1 MSAGPVSLARS
12 TWRPAGNGPAGR
24 DRGGLRHDDEI
35 FLPDRGI
42 AWQDGA
48 MSEHSE
54 QIPDPKAASNA
65 PALGDAEWPF
75 QATAG
80 AGTRPGAQPT
90 GPAEHPAAP
99 EAGNAPGAREGHG
112 PARDNVQVLSIGEP
126 AKLMRIGGM
135 IKQLLDEVRSA
146 PLDEEARARMAD
158 IHERSVHELETGLSP
173 DLAAE
178 LHRIRLPFAD
188 GETPSEAELRVAQA
202 QLVGWLEGVFHGL
215 QAAMAAQQMANQ
227 QLAQRMAMRQLPP
240 GTQVAPGI
248 VINEQGEPERMTQ
261 GGPGAPPA
269 PEHPA
274 QGPGPGAD
282 GDGGFGQY
290 L

>member
-1 MSAGPVSLARS
+1 
-12 TWRPAGNGPAGR
+12 
-24 DRGGLRHDDEI
+24 
-35 FLPDRGI
+35 
-42 AWQDGA
+42 

-54 QIPDPKAASNA
+54 QIPDPTAASNTPA
-65 PALGDAEWPF
+65 PDDAAWPY
-75 QATAG
+75 QASAE

-90 GPAEHPAAP
+90 GPAQQPGAP
-99 EAGNAPGAREGHG
+99 GPGNAPGAPGVHALG
-112 PARDNVQVLSIGEP
+112 KDNVHVMSIGEP

-135 IKQLLDEVRSA
+135 IKQLLEEVRTA
-146 PLDEEARARMAD
+146 PLDEEARTRMAD

-173 DLAAE
+173 ELAEE

-215 QAAMAAQQMANQ
+215 QAAMAAQQLVNQ

-248 VINEQGEPERMTQ
+248 VINEQGEPERMPQ
-261 GGPGAPPA
+261 GGPGTAPG
-269 PEHPA
+269 PEHPT
-274 QGPGPGAD
+274 QGPGVEGET
-282 GDGGFGQY
+282 GFGQY

>member
-1 MSAGPVSLARS
+1 
-12 TWRPAGNGPAGR
+12 
-24 DRGGLRHDDEI
+24 
-35 FLPDRGI
+35 
-42 AWQDGA
+42 

-54 QIPDPKAASNA
+54 QIPDPHAASNA
-65 PALGDAEWPF
+65 SEPDDASW
-75 QATAG
+75 ANLAAAA
-80 AGTRPGAQPT
+80 AGTRPGAQPA
-90 GPAEHPAAP
+90 GPAARPGEPGAEGKH
-99 EAGNAPGAREGHG
+99 APGKDA
-112 PARDNVQVLSIGEP
+112 VQVVSIGEP

-146 PLDEEARARMAD
+146 PLDAEARARMAD
-158 IHERSVHELETGLSP
+158 IHERSVHELESGLSP
-173 DLAAE
+173 ELAQE

-188 GETPSEAELRVAQA
+188 GETPSAAELRVAQA

-215 QAAMAAQQMANQ
+215 QAAMAAQQLANQ

-248 VINEQGEPERMTQ
+248 VINEQGEPERM
-261 GGPGAPPA
+261 GAPG
-269 PEHPA
+269 
-274 QGPGPGAD
+274 QGTGPGPQSPTQGQGTE

>member
-1 MSAGPVSLARS
+1 
-12 TWRPAGNGPAGR
+12 
-24 DRGGLRHDDEI
+24 
-35 FLPDRGI
+35 
-42 AWQDGA
+42 

-54 QIPDPKAASNA
+54 QIPESDAAA
-65 PALGDAEWPF
+65 DTPAHTEGD
-75 QATAG
+75 G
-80 AGTRPGAQPT
+80 PGAVSGNRTDQQRQAK
-90 GPAEHPAAP
+90 GPL
-99 EAGNAPGAREGHG
+99 
-112 PARDNVQVLSIGEP
+112 QVSSIGEP

-146 PLDEEARARMAD
+146 PLDAEARARMAD
-158 IHERSVHELETGLSP
+158 IHERSVRELESGLSP
-173 DLAAE
+173 ELAAE

-188 GETPSEAELRVAQA
+188 GETPSAPELRVAQA

-215 QAAMAAQQMANQ
+215 QAAMAAQQAANQ

-261 GGPGAPPA
+261 SGSGPGSGPEASAPG
-269 PEHPA
+269 
-274 QGPGPGAD
+274 QGAEGE
-282 GDGGFGQY
+282 GGFGQY

>member
-1 MSAGPVSLARS
+1 MPSPRVDF
-12 TWRPAGNGPAGR
+12 TF
-24 DRGGLRHDDEI
+24 
-35 FLPDRGI
+35 FLQQQRFCPRRCCP
-42 AWQDGA
+42 WQDGA

-54 QIPDPKAASNA
+54 QTPEPHAAADASGHTKAD
-65 PALGDAEWPF
+65 G
-75 QATAG
+75 
-80 AGTRPGAQPT
+80 PGAVSGNRTDQQGQVN
-90 GPAEHPAAP
+90 GPL
-99 EAGNAPGAREGHG
+99 
-112 PARDNVQVLSIGEP
+112 QVSSIGEP

-146 PLDEEARARMAD
+146 PLDAEARARMAD
-158 IHERSVHELETGLSP
+158 IHERSVRELESGLSP
-173 DLAAE
+173 ELAAE

-188 GETPSEAELRVAQA
+188 GETPSAPELRVAQA

-215 QAAMAAQQMANQ
+215 QAAMAAQQAANQ

-261 GGPGAPPA
+261 SGPG
-269 PEHPA
+269 
-274 QGPGPGAD
+274 QGSGPDASASAPGPGAE
-282 GDGGFGQY
+282 GEGGFGQY

>member
-1 MSAGPVSLARS
+1 
-12 TWRPAGNGPAGR
+12 
-24 DRGGLRHDDEI
+24 
-35 FLPDRGI
+35 
-42 AWQDGA
+42 

-54 QIPDPKAASNA
+54 QSPESY
-65 PALGDAEWPF
+65 
-75 QATAG
+75 
-80 AGTRPGAQPT
+80 
-90 GPAEHPAAP
+90 AAP
-99 EAGNAPGAREGHG
+99 DASAHTEGDGPGTMSGNRTDQQMPGKGQL
-112 PARDNVQVLSIGEP
+112 QVSSIGEP

-146 PLDEEARARMAD
+146 PLDAEARARMAD
-158 IHERSVHELETGLSP
+158 IHERSVRELESGLSP
-173 DLAAE
+173 ELAAE

-188 GETPSEAELRVAQA
+188 GETPSAPELRVAQA

-215 QAAMAAQQMANQ
+215 QAAMAAQQAANQ

-261 GGPGAPPA
+261 AGSGL
-269 PEHPA
+269 
-274 QGPGPGAD
+274 GPGPEAAAPGQ
-282 GDGGFGQY
+282 GPESEGGFGQY

>member
-1 MSAGPVSLARS
+1 MDTLSAGPSAV
-12 TWRPAGNGPAGR
+12 GQ
-24 DRGGLRHDDEI
+24 LRTNKEI
-35 FLPDRGI
+35 SLPDRGI
-42 AWQDGA
+42 TWQDGA

-54 QIPDPKAASNA
+54 QIPDPNAASNTLT
-65 PALGDAEWPF
+65 PDEVNGPF
-75 QATAG
+75 QAAAE
-80 AGTRPGAQPT
+80 AGTRPGARPM
-90 GPAEHPAAP
+90 GPAAP
-99 EAGNAPGAREGHG
+99 GPGNAPGAKEGHAPG
-112 PARDNVQVLSIGEP
+112 KDSAHVMSIGEP

-135 IKQLLDEVRSA
+135 IKQLLEEVRSA
-146 PLDEEARARMAD
+146 PLDEEARTRMAG
-158 IHERSVHELETGLSP
+158 IHERSVHELATGLSP
-173 DLAAE
+173 ELAEE

-227 QLAQRMAMRQLPP
+227 QLAQRMATRQLPP

-248 VINEQGEPERMTQ
+248 VINEQGEPERMPQ
-261 GGPGAPPA
+261 GGPGAA
-269 PEHPA
+269 PGP
-274 QGPGPGAD
+274 QGPVPGTGTD

>member
-1 MSAGPVSLARS
+1 
-12 TWRPAGNGPAGR
+12 
-24 DRGGLRHDDEI
+24 
-35 FLPDRGI
+35 
-42 AWQDGA
+42 

-54 QIPDPKAASNA
+54 QIPDPHAASNA
-65 PALGDAEWPF
+65 SAPGDGTWVQMAAPAAE
-75 QATAG
+75 
-80 AGTRPGAQPT
+80 TRPGVQPE
-90 GPAEHPAAP
+90 GPAA
-99 EAGNAPGAREGHG
+99 EAGAAGGPDVEGNHG
-112 PARDNVQVLSIGEP
+112 SGQDTVQMTGIGEP

-146 PLDEEARARMAD
+146 PLDAEARARMAD

-248 VINEQGEPERMTQ
+248 VINEQGEPERM
-261 GGPGAPPA
+261 GAP
-269 PEHPA
+269 
-274 QGPGPGAD
+274 GPGPGPGPQAPTH
-282 GDGGFGQY
+282 GEGGFGQY